1 MKRGS
6 GMHRHM
12 AASEVYLFGQITL
25 STIHKLAGRFP
36 EADGY
41 GEIERSFL
49 CPGGQVMNAAMV
61 LSGLG
66 LKTAIGGP
74 NWGTETAEVL
84 DRYSARYGIDTG
96 GIVRDPGYAGLRDI
110 VFVDGTRRTVFGRFR
125 ALYSEKQ
132 HRWCEPDEAAIRAAG
147 VVAIDPYFGSSSEAA
162 AHFASEAGVPYVT
175 IDCPHDGYL
184 HRNAAATVVSGEY
197 WRPNYAGQT
206 AGDVIATYAEQ
217 AAGLTIFTAGSDQI
231 LCARRGKPVF
241 AVEPYRVEAIS
252 TLGAGDTFRAGVVFG
267 VLKGWGDEKVVRFA
281 AALAAILCTRLPI
294 ADNVPTLAEV
304 SSLMERGPVAKNA
317 NCLGAIA
324 L

>member
-1 MKRGS
+1 
-6 GMHRHM
+6 M
-12 AASEVYLFGQITL
+12 AAPEVYVFGQIVL
-25 STIHKLAGRFP
+25 STIHKLAGTFP

-41 GEIERSFL
+41 GEIERTFL
-49 CPGGQVMNAAMV
+49 CPGGQGINAAMV

-66 LKTAIGGP
+66 LKTAVGGP
-74 NWGTETAEVL
+74 NWGTDTAEVL
-84 DRYSARYGIDTG
+84 DRYAARYGIDTG

-110 VFVDGTRRTVFGRFR
+110 VFVDGNHRTVFGWFG
-125 ALYSEKQ
+125 ALYTEKP
-132 HRWCEPDEAAIRAAG
+132 HRWCEPDEAAIRAAR

-162 AHFASEAGVPYVT
+162 ARLASEAGVPYVT

-197 WRPNYAGQT
+197 WRPTYAGKT
-206 AGDVIATYAEQ
+206 AGEVISTYAEQ
-217 AAGLTIFTAGSDQI
+217 SDGLTIFTAGSGQI
-231 LCARRGKPVF
+231 LFARRGKPML

-267 VLKGWGDEKVVRFA
+267 LLKAWDDERIVRFA

-304 SSLMERGPVAKNA
+304 EALMES
-317 NCLGAIA
+317 GAA
-324 L
+324 EKAHR